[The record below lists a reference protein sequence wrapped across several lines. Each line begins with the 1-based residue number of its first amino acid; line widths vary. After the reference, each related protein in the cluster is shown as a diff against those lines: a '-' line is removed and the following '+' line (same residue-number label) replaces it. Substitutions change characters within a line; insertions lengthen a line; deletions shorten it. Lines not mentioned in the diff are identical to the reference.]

1 MRMTWLPS
9 LRTTV
14 ALSLLLVLL
23 VAAAPADQVLIVG
36 PKGKQTLSS
45 ADLASLPQTEVTISD
60 HGKTAKFSGVEL
72 HVLLERV
79 GMAAGE
85 HLRGKE
91 VARSVVIE
99 ASDGYRAVFSLAEL
113 SPEFTDRKVILASR
127 RDGKT
132 LSPEAGPFQIA
143 VEGEKKMARCVRQV
157 TVIRIDEAH

>member
-1 MRMTWLPS
+1 MTSYRS
-9 LRTTV
+9 LRKTIVT
-14 ALSLLLVLL
+14 SLLAVILL
-23 VAAAPADQVLIVG
+23 AAATADEVLIVG
-36 PKGKQTLSS
+36 PKGKQKLS
-45 ADLASLPQTEVTISD
+45 AAELASLPQAEVTISD

-99 ASDGYRAVFSLAEL
+99 GSDGYRAVFSLAEL
-113 SPEFTDRKVILASR
+113 SPEFTDRKVILALR

-132 LSPEAGPFQIA
+132 LSAE
-143 VEGEKKMARCVRQV
+143 
-157 TVIRIDEAH
+157 EAH